1 LATIDYGGHRL
12 ELSADRLF
20 RFAVVFVPDGKEF
33 FAVEPVSHMNNG
45 INRMHDGSDHGI
57 VVLEPGAAL
66 EGGIRIARHGGDA
79 P

>member
-1 LATIDYGGHRL
+1 
-12 ELSADRLF
+12 
-20 RFAVVFVPDGKEF
+20 
-33 FAVEPVSHMNNG
+33 VSHMNNG

-66 EGGIRIARHGGDA
+66 EGGIRIALQRGEA